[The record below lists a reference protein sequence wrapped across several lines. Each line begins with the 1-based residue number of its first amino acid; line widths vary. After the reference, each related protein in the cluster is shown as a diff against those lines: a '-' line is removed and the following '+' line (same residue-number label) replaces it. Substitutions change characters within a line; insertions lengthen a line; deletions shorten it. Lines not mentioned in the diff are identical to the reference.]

1 MEASTPTHGRS
12 LSLSPT
18 HSTPAAR
25 GPHERR
31 YTRYVAIH
39 PIRRDTPDQKRCN
52 AYGSGAPPPTTSPT
66 AGNSSPQPPTVCIGR
81 RHTASTCAPRL
92 RTRGAAP
99 VTSRYTRYVAVHPIR
114 RGVTPTDRVHRLPR
128 QAQQRAFPPD
138 RPQPAASNTAIHP
151 RNARPSSAREALHH
165 LGSITPVRE
174 HYTTSGLV

>member
-81 RHTASTCAPRL
+81 RHTASTCSPRL

-99 VTSRYTRYVAVHPIR
+99 VTSRNTRYVAMHPIR
-114 RGVTPTDRVHRLPR
+114 RGVMPTVRVHRLIDNKLAR
-128 QAQQRAFPPD
+128 RFT
-138 RPQPAASNTAIHP
+138 RWRRRRRHP
-151 RNARPSSAREALHH
+151 IAPSCAALHPIRRTTPDPSRYTRSEGVYC
-165 LGSITPVRE
+165 LRIGCAIT
-174 HYTTSGLV
+174 